1 MKAFKVSNN
10 GDLIIEN
17 GDLVIVD
24 KHEEIRQSIE
34 RILTTNV
41 GEWFLDMEFGLD
53 YQAIQGKGKTKESI
67 KLAITEAIYQEPRV
81 KTVDIKDIEIDT
93 NRHLKVYGIA
103 TDLEGNEIDLS
114 TLQEVINIG

>member
-1 MKAFKVSNN
+1 MKSFKVSNN
-10 GDLIIEN
+10 GDLIIKN

-67 KLAITEAIYQEPRV
+67 KLAITEAIYQEPRI
-81 KTVDIKDIEIDT
+81 KTVDIKDIEIDQY
-93 NRHLKVYGIA
+93 RHLKVYGIA
-103 TDLEGNEIDLS
+103 TDLEGNEIDLN

>member
-1 MKAFKVSNN
+1 MKSFKVSNN

-41 GEWFLDMEFGLD
+41 GEWFLDMGFGLD
-53 YQAIQGKGKTKESI
+53 YQAVQGKGKTKERI
-67 KLAITEAIYQEPRV
+67 KLAITEAIYQEPRI
-81 KTVDIKDIEIDT
+81 KTVDIKDIEVDP
-93 NRHLKVYGIA
+93 NRHLKVYGVA
-103 TDLEGNEIDLS
+103 TDLEGNEIDLN
-114 TLQEVINIG
+114 TLREVISIG

>member
-41 GEWFLDMEFGLD
+41 GEWFLDMEFGLG